1 MYLTGLGDEA
11 GASIDVQIRATK
23 ELGWK
28 DIEARAVEVP
38 GFPAGNIHD
47 IPDRAFG
54 ILVDKVNEAGVRI
67 SGFASAIGNWGKRID
82 EPGESSLAEAR
93 RAIPPVQAAGAK
105 LGPRLG
111 FSVR

>member
-28 DIEARAVEVP
+28 DIEVRAVEVP

-47 IPDRAFG
+47 IPDRAFDILAVINVG
-54 ILVDKVNEAGVRI
+54 IVIGQLVHHIAGAQCRLV
-67 SGFASAIGNWGKRID
+67 K
-82 EPGESSLAEAR
+82 
-93 RAIPPVQAAGAK
+93 AAGQLAAD
-105 LGPRLG
+105 RFALG
-111 FSVR
+111 F